1 MTDEQLPIRT
11 VTIVL
16 EDDFSRTM
24 TAVDTRLS
32 PPMLMDKILELKELR
47 E

>member
-1 MTDEQLPIRT
+1 MTNKELPIRT

-16 EDDFSRTM
+16 EDDFGRTM
-24 TAVDTRLS
+24 TAVETRLS
-32 PPMLMDKILELKELR
+32 PPMLMDKILGLKELG